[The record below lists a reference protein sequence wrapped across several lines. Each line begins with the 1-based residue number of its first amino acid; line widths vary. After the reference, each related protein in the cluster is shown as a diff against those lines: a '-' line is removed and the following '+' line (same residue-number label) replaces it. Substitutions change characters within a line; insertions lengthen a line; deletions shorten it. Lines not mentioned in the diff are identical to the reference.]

1 VKTLKRVFSYTVPLV
16 RFFHGLIRV
25 IAQSSNMIPS
35 TRRPVPLCRRA
46 DLIVERIMYQ
56 RGNYYVVKDPISLKY
71 YRFDPEHYRVLELL
85 DGTKSLD
92 DIRTQ
97 LLVDFP
103 YVRVSLA
110 DLHGVVADLHTKGIV
125 YSDRPGQGF
134 VMLERRKDE
143 RRKRWLSVAQNIL
156 SLRLPGW
163 DPEWTLARLHPL
175 IAWLYR
181 PWGVTLQVSIV
192 AAAYLLLA
200 MQFETF
206 QQNLPEFKQFFG
218 WPNLIYMYLTLAATK
233 VLHELGHGLTC
244 RHFGGECHE
253 IGVIFL
259 VFSPTMYCDVS
270 DSWML
275 PSKWQRIA
283 IGAAGMWV
291 ESVISSVALFVWW
304 FTHPGLLHHLCL
316 NIFFIS
322 TVSTVVFNA
331 NPLMRYDG
339 YYMLSDL
346 LEIPNLA
353 EKSRTLLRNAFAREC
368 LGIETREN
376 AFMPERGR
384 GWLILYAVAS
394 TAYRWLVLFGITL
407 FLYTVLKP
415 YELQSIGIAL
425 AVSSAAGIVISLIV
439 TVVRIITAPRNKPL
453 SLPRMAAT
461 LLVVAAVVALALT
474 IPLPLHVEA
483 PFLIE
488 PHQVRHVYAAVPG
501 TLAEILV
508 KPGDTVARGVLLM
521 RLADPE
527 KERQY
532 RDIVAQYQAQKYEV
546 EKHRASH
553 DAAKLSV
560 AREQL
565 QSFETQMKDY
575 EHQLE
580 QLKIIAPVAGTVV
593 AVRREV
599 EPKHKSDALELHGW
613 HGTPL
618 DVENIGCLLEP
629 RTPVLS
635 IAPDD
640 RFQAVLLV
648 DQADREDVVVGGRV
662 EIKFDHLPTVVY
674 EGTIGAVAER
684 HSDFAPGQLSNKA
697 GGELPT
703 VTDPQGRER
712 LTSIAY
718 EATVL
723 LDEESA
729 LLRAGMRGRSRF
741 LVGHRSAWQ
750 WTWRWITHTFHFR
763 L

>member
-1 VKTLKRVFSYTVPLV
+1 
-16 RFFHGLIRV
+16 
-25 IAQSSNMIPS
+25 MIPS
-35 TRRPVPLCRRA
+35 TRRHVPLRRRA
-46 DLIVERIMYQ
+46 DLVVERIMYQ

-85 DGTKSLD
+85 DGTRSLD
-92 DIRTQ
+92 DIRSQ

-103 YVRVSLA
+103 YVRVTLA

-125 YSDRPGQGF
+125 YSDRPGQGH
-134 VMLERRKDE
+134 VMLERRKDA
-143 RRKRWLSVAQNIL
+143 RRKRWLSLAQNIL

-163 DPEWTLARLHPL
+163 DPEWTLARIYPL
-175 IAWLYR
+175 VSWLYR
-181 PWGVTLQVSIV
+181 PWGVAVQVTIV
-192 AAAYLLLA
+192 ASAYLLLA
-200 MQFETF
+200 MQFDAF
-206 QQNLPEFKQFFG
+206 QQNLPAFKQFFG

-244 RHFGGECHE
+244 RHYGGECHE

-275 PSKWQRIA
+275 PNKWQRIA

-291 ESVISSVALFVWW
+291 ESVLSSVALFVWW

-316 NIFFIS
+316 NVFFVS
-322 TVSTVVFNA
+322 TISTVVFNA

-339 YYMLSDL
+339 YYMLSDF

-353 EKSRTLLRNAFAREC
+353 DKARTLLRNAFAWHC

-384 GWLILYAVAS
+384 GWLITYAVAS
-394 TAYRWLVLFGITL
+394 TVYRWLVLFGITL

-415 YELQSIGIAL
+415 YELQSIGAAL
-425 AVSSAAGIVISLIV
+425 ATSSAVGIIISLV
-439 TVVRIITAPRNKPL
+439 VNVVRIINAPRNKPL
-453 SLPRMAAT
+453 SHIRVAAT
-461 LLVVAAVVALALT
+461 LLAAAAVSVLALT

-488 PHQVRHVYAAVPG
+488 PHQVAHIFTSVPG
-501 TLAEILV
+501 TLAEVLV
-508 KPGDTVARGVLLM
+508 RPGARVARGDLLL
-521 RLADPE
+521 RLEDPE

-532 RDIVAQYQAQKYEV
+532 RELQTQHRSQEIEV

-553 DAAKLSV
+553 DAGKLSV

-565 QSFETQMKDY
+565 QSLETQLADY
-575 EHQLE
+575 RRQLE
-580 QLKIIAPVAGTVV
+580 GLKIVAPVDGTVV

-599 EPKHKSDALELHGW
+599 EPKYKSAALELHGW

-618 DVENIGCLLEP
+618 EAENVGCMLEA

-635 IAPDD
+635 LAPDD

-648 DQADREDVVVGGRV
+648 DQADREDVEVGGRV
-662 EIKFDHLPTVVY
+662 EIKFDHLPSEVY
-674 EGTIGAVAER
+674 EGTIGELSER
-684 HSDFAPGQLSNKA
+684 HAEFAPGQLSNKA

-703 VTDPQGRER
+703 VTDAQGRER

>member
-1 VKTLKRVFSYTVPLV
+1 M
-16 RFFHGLIRV
+16 
-25 IAQSSNMIPS
+25 IAASSSMVPS

-46 DLIVERIMYQ
+46 DLIVESIMYQ
-56 RGNYYVVKDPISLKY
+56 RGNYYVVKDPISLTY

-85 DGTKSLD
+85 DGTRSLD

-103 YVRVSLA
+103 YVRVTLG
-110 DLHGVVADLHTKGIV
+110 DLHGVVADLHSKGLV
-125 YSDRPGQGF
+125 YSDRPGQGH
-134 VMLERRKDE
+134 VMLERRKTA
-143 RRKRWLSVAQNIL
+143 RRKKWLSTAQNIL
-156 SLRLPGW
+156 CLRLPGW

-175 IAWLYR
+175 VAPLFAPWAIALEIA
-181 PWGVTLQVSIV
+181 LI
-192 AAAYLLLA
+192 AAAYVLLA
-200 MQFETF
+200 TQFDAFRE
-206 QQNLPEFKQFFG
+206 NLPEFKQFFG

-233 VLHELGHGLTC
+233 ILHELGHGLTC

-259 VFSPTMYCDVS
+259 VFSPTLYCDVS

-275 PSKWQRIA
+275 PNKWQRIA

-291 ESVISSVALFVWW
+291 ESVISSVALFIWW

-316 NIFFIS
+316 NVFFVS
-322 TVSTVVFNA
+322 TVSTVIFNA

-353 EKSRTLLRNAFAREC
+353 DKARTMLRNAFAREC
-368 LGIETREN
+368 LGIESREN
-376 AFMPERGR
+376 MFMPERGR
-384 GWLILYAVAS
+384 FWLIAYAVAS

-415 YELQSIGIAL
+415 YDLQSIGVAL
-425 AVSSAAGIVISLIV
+425 ATSSIAGIVISLIV
-439 TVVRIITAPRNKPL
+439 NVTKIITAPRNKPL
-453 SLPRMAAT
+453 SRNRIAAT
-461 LLVVAAVVALALT
+461 LLVVAALIGVALT
-474 IPLPLHVEA
+474 IRLPLHVEA

-488 PHQVRHVYAAVPG
+488 PHEVAHVFSNVPG
-501 TLAEILV
+501 TLVEICV
-508 KPGDTVARGVLLM
+508 KPGDDVKEGDLLL
-521 RLADPE
+521 RLEDPE
-527 KERQY
+527 RERQFRDLESQY
-532 RDIVAQYQAQKYEV
+532 RVAEIEVRKQRAAQNTP
-546 EKHRASH
+546 
-553 DAAKLSV
+553 KLVV
-560 AREQL
+560 AREQV
-565 QSFETQMKDY
+565 QS
-575 EHQLE
+575 LAA
-580 QLKIIAPVAGTVV
+580 QLKHNRRQLRDLQITAPVAGTVV
-593 AVRREV
+593 AVAREV
-599 EPKHKSDALELHGW
+599 EPKHKSADLELYHW

-618 DVENIGCLLEP
+618 DPENVGCRIEA

-648 DQADREDVVVGGRV
+648 DQGDREDVKVGDRV
-662 EIKFDHLPTVVY
+662 EIKFDHLPAEVF
-674 EGTIGAVAER
+674 EGTIGKFAAR
-684 HSDFAPGQLSNKA
+684 HTEFAPAQLSNKA
-697 GGELPT
+697 QGELPT
-703 VTDPQGRER
+703 VTDPKGRER

-723 LDEESA
+723 LDEQSA